1 MTDRMPAGRP
11 TRTRA
16 RARSASVALAVL
28 LLASGC
34 GLAGGLPGVP
44 QREEGVR
51 GSLGGYFLW
60 GVGAPTRSVPP
71 IEQDDAAALVDDAL
85 AVIEPGRDPTFS
97 VSILSAFDT
106 TAEAEEQAAEIRTIL
121 GESAAWYADAAN
133 AAARRER
140 DDPDTPAPFTPPEV
154 AALKANLLAPGERGI
169 GWGGEPDDA
178 EAAVYTLGPVLFVT
192 GLKYE
197 HDGNDAPPLH
207 PLAHVLAAAGG
218 DVLLEGEEKGWG
230 PSSVVVDVS
239 CRPADEATGAA
250 LLDAL
255 GDAIVTTEFH
265 TRPPWLGPPLT
276 ASEALARATYRR
288 WLEGT
293 MDAMSDP
300 RYLEFAERL
309 QSADE
314 AEIEATMREFA
325 AWVAEE
331 GLAEMEGELDP
342 EVLALL
348 VSGSGETDMDERAR
362 WAVDVG
368 RRMGQLPLEA
378 TEWGERPTTDDYERT
393 ANVGALRLNDGR
405 LEVGWLG
412 FGRVA
417 FGLPLLAGWLTE
429 RGCDDLRVGFADFDD
444 VRGD

>member
-1 MTDRMPAGRP
+1 MTDRRPARRRTR

-16 RARSASVALAVL
+16 ACVSVVLAVL
-28 LLASGC
+28 LLACGC
-34 GLAGGLPGVP
+34 GLAGGLSGVP
-44 QREEGVR
+44 AREEGVR

-60 GVGAPTRSVPP
+60 GVDAPTLAVAA
-71 IEQDDAAALVDDAL
+71 IEPDDAAAVVDDAL
-85 AVIEPGRDPTFS
+85 AAIEPARDSTFS
-97 VSILSAFDT
+97 VSILAAFET

-121 GESAAWYADAAN
+121 AESAAWYEDAAN
-133 AAARRER
+133 GAARRER
-140 DDPDTPAPFTPPEV
+140 DDPDTPAPFTPPEI
-154 AALKANLLAPGERGI
+154 AALEANLLAPGERGV

-178 EAAVYTLGPVLFVT
+178 KAAVYTLGPVLFVT

-197 HDGNDAPPLH
+197 RDGNDAPPLH
-207 PLAHVLAAAGG
+207 PLAHLLAAAGG
-218 DVLLEGEEKGWG
+218 EVLLEGEEKGWG

-239 CRPADEATGAA
+239 CRPADEPTGAA

-265 TRPPWLGPPLT
+265 ARPPWLGPPLT
-276 ASEALARATYRR
+276 AAEALARATYRR

-293 MDAMSDP
+293 MDALSDP

-331 GLAEMEGELDP
+331 SLAEMEGELDP

-362 WAVDVG
+362 WAVEVG

-412 FGRVA
+412 FGRAA
-417 FGLPLLAGWLTE
+417 FGLPLLAGWLTD